1 MLAASLP
8 EEPSNQVLQ
17 PGWSTVS
24 IITLTVVGVV
34 VGVALLVS
42 LIYFRLFRCPRESLL
57 SGISVAN
64 GATLDPLP

>member
-42 LIYFRLFRCPRESLL
+42 LIYFRLFRRPRESLL